1 MNELIAGL
9 PWYKKIE
16 ILRIIKGWTQEEAAE
31 KCFTKQKAYWTWEK
45 GNVYPR
51 KNSRRAISQAF
62 EVDENE
68 IFKEEKEN
76 VKGN

>member
-45 GNVYPR
+45 GNAYPR

>member
-45 GNVYPR
+45 
-51 KNSRRAISQAF
+51 SFIS
-62 EVDENE
+62 
-68 IFKEEKEN
+68 K
-76 VKGN
+76 